1 VKTHFLVSYEPQ
13 NFSGELLAL
22 CGAKIANPEPVV
34 MQETESRGLPEFQ
47 PIRDCAKCYR
57 RVEQEAKFS
66 GRVFVYGIVEAQEA
80 KNAQAESAA

>member
-1 VKTHFLVSYEPQ
+1 MKTHFLVTYEPAI
-13 NFSGELLAL
+13 FSDATTAL
-22 CGAKIANPEPVV
+22 CGAAIAHPEPVV

-66 GRVFVYGIVEAQEA
+66 GRVFVYGIIEGQEA